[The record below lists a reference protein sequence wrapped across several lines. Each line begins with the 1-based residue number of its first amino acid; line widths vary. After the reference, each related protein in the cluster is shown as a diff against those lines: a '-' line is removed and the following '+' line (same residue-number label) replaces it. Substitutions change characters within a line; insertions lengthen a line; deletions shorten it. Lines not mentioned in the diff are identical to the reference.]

1 MSALSNLYSETTS
14 PYVGHWRLFSLYF
27 LYASTF
33 FQALVKADL
42 TQTVVTAI
50 IASDFDSSGTFSDQE
65 IQILELRMK
74 NVPGVTVRHDLL
86 VQAASGSDRSMSN
99 VLRLLDDIDREDLT
113 DNERIF
119 QFDETHLA
127 QRESDA
133 KTK

>member
-1 MSALSNLYSETTS
+1 M
-14 PYVGHWRLFSLYF
+14 
-27 LYASTF
+27 
-33 FQALVKADL
+33 KADL

-65 IQILELRMK
+65 VQILELRMK
-74 NVPGVTVRHDLL
+74 NVPGVNVRHDLL